1 MLLYVDA
8 AISLEAPREILQQ
21 KHNFSEINIYGC
33 ESLPANLLK
42 LMLMRKLEGGEVVLQ
57 VLQENW

>member
-8 AISLEAPREILQQ
+8 AISLEAPREGLQQ
-21 KHNFSEINIYGC
+21 KHKFSEINIYGC
-33 ESLPANLLK
+33 EALPANLLK

-57 VLQENW
+57 LLQENW